1 MVIIAHV
8 ARIDEDGIVREVHVL
23 RNEDLPNNGEF
34 SAETEAAANAFQHS
48 LGLEGVWK
56 LTSYNHNFRGRYAG
70 IGYKYDA
77 ALDEFVAPEAPAVEE
92 EPATP

>member
-1 MVIIAHV
+1 MAHV

-23 RNEDLPNNGEF
+23 NNSDLPDDGAFTPEV
-34 SAETEAAANAFQHS
+34 EAAANAFQHS

-56 LTSYNHNFRGRYAG
+56 LTSYNGNFRGRYAG

-77 ALDEFVAPEAPAVEE
+77 ELDEFVAPEAPAE
-92 EPATP
+92 EPAA

>member
-1 MVIIAHV
+1 MAHV
-8 ARIDEDGIVREVHVL
+8 ARIEDGIVREVHVL

-56 LTSYNHNFRGRYAG
+56 LTSYNGNFRKLYAG
-70 IGYKYDA
+70 IGYKYDPE
-77 ALDEFVAPEAPAVEE
+77 LDEFVAPSSPEEVEAPAE
-92 EPATP
+92 

>member
-1 MVIIAHV
+1 MAHV

-48 LGLEGVWK
+48 LGLDGVWK
-56 LTSYNHNFRGRYAG
+56 LTSYNHNFRGRYTG
-70 IGYKYDA
+70 IGDKYDA
-77 ALDEFVAPEAPAVEE
+77 ALDEFVAPEAPAAEE